1 MRSCAIDRGR
11 LGLNNLIMRTT
22 FLALGL
28 LVASVLH
35 AAEPPAPAEKGFV
48 VQEVRVGQTAFKL
61 PLPKGFVAVGRDE
74 DWAKAFYARV
84 ENLGADPRG
93 WVSFVFASLTP
104 EHLARCRQAKV
115 LNTGLDCWGTVQ
127 NKTAEREIDLATFNQ
142 IVDAVTAEFDKN
154 GLDDIRK
161 SIRREVKDEEYS
173 RILGALGR
181 PMIVDRNERSLQFIM
196 TSGSK
201 YILGGFVLIE
211 GKLFNIYLQR
221 PKSEVREL
229 IVMMDDWVAE
239 ISRTT
244 KATRK

>member
-1 MRSCAIDRGR
+1 MKSA
-11 LGLNNLIMRTT
+11 
-22 FLALGL
+22 FVALGL
-28 LVASVLH
+28 LAALLAP
-35 AAEPPAPAEKGFV
+35 AAEKPLPAAAKAPAAEKGFE

-93 WVSFVFASLTP
+93 WVGFVFASLTP

-127 NKTAEREIDLATFNQ
+127 NKTAEREIDLATFNR
-142 IVDAVTAEFDKN
+142 IVDAAAAEFDKN

-161 SIRREVKDEEYS
+161 SIRREVKDEDFN

-181 PMIVDRNERSLQFIM
+181 PMIVNRNERSLQFIM
-196 TSGSK
+196 ASGSK
-201 YILGGFVLIE
+201 YILGSFVLVE

-221 PKSEVREL
+221 PKAEVREMM
-229 IVMMDDWVAE
+229 VMMDDWVDE
-239 ISRTT
+239 INKTT